1 MNLVS
6 VIKSTLLFLVLICFT
21 GFSNAQITAGKITY
35 ERKTNLFKRFK
46 DPNMVKWIGE
56 KNKTKI
62 EVFELY
68 FNDSLSVFLPAEVI
82 GKDELSW
89 ATNKNTVSQNLKQ
102 GTRYSIL
109 NVWGENLYVQD
120 STVKREW
127 KITESKRKIGKYECR
142 KAIWVVNDSTRIYAW
157 FSDEIIPS
165 VGPETFTGLPGAIL
179 GVATEDGGVIYFAK
193 TVEILNPIFSEITPK
208 VGKNK
213 TMTVEELRAKLVK
226 QFGSRPEMKGYIQD
240 LFMW

>member
-1 MNLVS
+1 MNLIS
-6 VIKSTLLFLVLICFT
+6 RIKTFFLLALLSISFASQ
-21 GFSNAQITAGKITY
+21 GQITAGKITY

-62 EVFELY
+62 ESFELY
-68 FNDSLSVFLPAEVI
+68 FNDSLSVFVPVDVV

-89 ATNKNTVSQNLKQ
+89 TTNKNTVSQNLKQ
-102 GTRYSIL
+102 GTRFSIL

-193 TVEILNPIFSEITPK
+193 TVEVLTPNFEEISPK

-213 TMTVEELRAKLVK
+213 TLTAEELRAKLVK
-226 QFGSRPEMKGYIQD
+226 QFGSRPEMKEYIED

>member
-1 MNLVS
+1 MNLIS
-6 VIKSTLLFLVLICFT
+6 RIKTFFLLALLSISFASQ
-21 GFSNAQITAGKITY
+21 GQITAGKITY

-62 EVFELY
+62 ESFELY
-68 FNDSLSVFLPAEVI
+68 FNDSLSVFVPVEVV

-89 ATNKNTVSQNLKQ
+89 TTNKNMVSQNLKQ
-102 GTRYSIL
+102 GTRFSIL

-120 STVKREW
+120 STVKRVW

-193 TVEILNPIFSEITPK
+193 TVEVLTPNFEEISPK
-208 VGKNK
+208 AGKNK
-213 TMTVEELRAKLVK
+213 TLTAEELRAKLVK
-226 QFGSRPEMKGYIQD
+226 QFGSRPEMKEYIED